1 MQTGDYGF
9 YLPTGALSFWLKIGQ
24 RGGFHVFE
32 RHILGHKTG
41 ERLGEDLYL
50 KGAEKEYKIA
60 SFLE

>member
-1 MQTGDYGF
+1 MFSRET
-9 YLPTGALSFWLKIGQ
+9 FW
-24 RGGFHVFE
+24 VE

-50 KGAEKEYKIA
+50 KGSEKEYKIA